1 MGLNRQPRD
10 ISVVQS
16 PAMLAARACVAL
28 YQELALYPK
37 PGLVSFIDNGSH
49 RDMTAQT
56 FLRSIHALRPYF
68 ADMVVLGGQLASFR
82 KLQDRGIQAEADML
96 KVTGGIN
103 THRGA
108 IFMLG
113 LLCASTGLL
122 QARGMSL
129 CANNLRECLQTAWG
143 DDLQQKSRQVRNT
156 RGWLLSRQHGLRSA
170 AEEAALG
177 LPCVFEVGLP
187 ALHAARQHHTQAD
200 EHQRW
205 VFLNLLAHID
215 DTNLVNRGG
224 MAGLQFAREA
234 AHRALQG
241 LQPGASVEPVLT
253 VLHTAFVQRNLSPG
267 GCADALAA
275 TLWVDA
281 VCGGQP

>member
-1 MGLNRQPRD
+1 MGLNKLPSTQAKA
-10 ISVVQS
+10 QS
-16 PAMLAARACVAL
+16 PAKLAARACVAL

-68 ADMVVLGGQLASFR
+68 ADMAELGSQLASFR

-96 KVTGGIN
+96 KATGGIN

-113 LLCASTGLL
+113 LLCASAGLL
-122 QARGMSL
+122 QARGVSL
-129 CANNLRECLQTAWG
+129 SANNLRESLQMAWG
-143 DDLQQKSRQVRNT
+143 DDLLQKSRQVRNT

-187 ALHAARQHHTQAD
+187 ALQQARQLQPCAHEQ
-200 EHQRW
+200 QRT
-205 VFLNLLAHID
+205 VFLTLLGHVD

-224 MAGLQFAREA
+224 MAGLQFARESA
-234 AHRALQG
+234 RMALLG
-241 LQPGASVEPVLT
+241 LQPGASVEPVLA

-281 VCGGQP
+281 VCGGRP